1 MKPDRLTHSY
11 TLTAGESNAEGYMP
25 LTLLVERII
34 EVATEHANAL
44 GIGYATLIRQN
55 IGWVLS
61 RLSVEMN
68 SMPEINEN
76 YALTTWIESYNR
88 RFSERNFVI
97 TGDGGKV
104 FGYARTVWV
113 AMDFATRTV
122 ADLTTLE
129 RESFPTAELPCPMAK
144 TPRIGALPTDAV
156 SSKYTF
162 KYCDLDFNR
171 HVNTVRYVELL
182 MNQWPLEHYDHSFA
196 SRFDILFHHEC
207 HFGEEIELRR
217 SVSDNL
223 SDCEII
229 NHEGI
234 KAIAA
239 RFTWKKL

>member
-1 MKPDRLTHSY
+1 
-11 TLTAGESNAEGYMP
+11 
-25 LTLLVERII
+25 
-34 EVATEHANAL
+34 
-44 GIGYATLIRQN
+44 
-55 IGWVLS
+55 
-61 RLSVEMN
+61 
-68 SMPEINEN
+68 
-76 YALTTWIESYNR
+76 
-88 RFSERNFVI
+88 
-97 TGDGGKV
+97 
-104 FGYARTVWV
+104 
-113 AMDFATRTV
+113 
-122 ADLTTLE
+122 
-129 RESFPTAELPCPMAK
+129 MAK
-144 TPRIGALPTDAV
+144 TPRIGALPADAV

-196 SRFDILFHHEC
+196 NRFDILFHHEC

-217 SVSDNL
+217 SGSDNL

>member
-34 EVATEHANAL
+34 EVATEHANSL
-44 GIGYATLIRQN
+44 EIGYATLIKQN

-61 RLSVEMN
+61 RLSVEMD

-76 YALTTWIESYNR
+76 YTLTTWIESYNR

-97 TGDGGKV
+97 TGDGGKT
-104 FGYARTVWV
+104 FGYARTVWG
-113 AMDFATRTV
+113 ARGFA
-122 ADLTTLE
+122 
-129 RESFPTAELPCPMAK
+129 TAELPCPMAK
-144 TPRIGALPTDAV
+144 TPRIGALPADTE
-156 SSKYTF
+156 SSNYTF

-196 SRFDILFHHEC
+196 NRFDILFHHEC

-217 SVSDNL
+217 SGSDNL